1 MFALI
6 LSSVCVSGGGE
17 TFIMEHLILVRLFLS
32 LRTRAVGLAE
42 EKGGF
47 VFPISSIPRYFSSRR
62 QSQRNANQISRSAQ
76 C

>member
-6 LSSVCVSGGGE
+6 LSRVCVCVGGE
-17 TFIMEHLILVRLFLS
+17 NTFIMECLILVRLFLS

-42 EKGGF
+42 EKGGVCF
-47 VFPISSIPRYFSSRR
+47 PNIQHTQVFLFEEAKSKK
-62 QSQRNANQISRSAQ
+62 